1 MTEFLAS
8 LDWSPL
14 WISLKT
20 GIVTTLLCAVIGT
33 VLAWKILFMRGIL
46 KAILDS
52 ILTLPMVLPPTVAG
66 FLLLLLFSRRRPLGI
81 FLFETFSIK
90 VVQSF
95 LGLVLASFV
104 ISLPL
109 MYRSARSAFEL
120 VPENLVKAGQT
131 LGMSER
137 EIFFRVVLPAAS
149 PGLASGI
156 ILSFA
161 RAMGEYGAT
170 SMLAGNIPGRTST
183 ISQRIALVMQD
194 QDYLR
199 AGFWKGIV
207 LLMAFLLLFLWNTCS
222 RRQERS

>member
-52 ILTLPMVLPPTVAG
+52 ILTLPLVLPPTVAG

-199 AGFWKGIV
+199 AGFWTGIV